1 MSDYWHWLEDSFLIN
16 LRAQAWYN
24 GDPPRFLA
32 GHLNDKS
39 NRLIGWPT
47 IRQLRVS
54 SHSCSD
60 TRFNI
65 SHCNK
70 DYSLFNEDR
79 STYLPGWLT
88 ETNTTVNSSLLARS
102 FVYRSSD
109 DLDGY
114 MYIGDH
120 ATYAGGG
127 YVYEIRGSL
136 NQIRANLSILRE
148 LQWIDDQTRAI
159 FIQLTLYNPNVQL
172 FTAVTLLAECLSTGG
187 VFTSAR
193 FEPIQIYGMSSSL
206 MMTIDRLILLL
217 LFCLP
222 FSIHI
227 VVTTDLYYH
236 LHVVCCV
243 LSH

>member
-1 MSDYWHWLEDSFLIN
+1 MENSFLVN

-54 SHSCSD
+54 FHPCLD

-65 SHCNK
+65 THCNK
-70 DYSLFNEDR
+70 DYSLFDEDR
-79 STYLPGWLT
+79 SSYLPGWLT
-88 ETNTTVNSSLLARS
+88 ETNQTLEASRVTQS

-127 YVYEIRGSL
+127 YVYEMRGSL
-136 NQIRANLSILRE
+136 NQIRANVSLLRG

-172 FTAVTLLAECLSTGG
+172 FTAVTLLAECVSTGG

-193 FEPIQIYGMSSSL
+193 FEPIQIYGMLSLL
-206 MMTIDRLILLL
+206 MMMIINLRLPILLFFL
-217 LFCLP
+217 AS
-222 FSIHI
+222 SIHI
-227 VVTTDLYYH
+227 IITIDLHYH
-236 LHVVCCV
+236 LHVVCRDV
-243 LSH
+243 SHR